1 LSVYSRSKLTLFSVL
16 LCCWAVSAAAQ
27 DDFFSNI
34 EIDSSTAS
42 DPDKDWSLIGRLEQ
56 KVAYGLESP
65 PALFSRQKSTLT
77 SIQTSLFTQLDW
89 SPGESSQFRLSGQA
103 FHDEIYRYQDDIT
116 FSAAEINE
124 FRNRFEIRDFYVEHE
139 FDNDVYIKLGN
150 QMLAWGVTEYL
161 RITDL
166 VNTENQF
173 SLGQEDLEDLRRQVP
188 ALLASVNLA
197 QWNLDTVITHDAGR
211 DDIAPAG
218 DEFDQ
223 FAPLRAAGIA
233 IHIEEADNQQ
243 EFFMRLSRT
252 GSRGDVQLVAG
263 EFNDNALSLG
273 EFQPAPEGGQAMFG
287 QSRMR
292 ALGIAGT
299 RVAGNWLFFSE
310 LGLHKNK
317 ALRPGNDAYLL
328 SSGGWQKKDLLLGA
342 LGIEYSGLRN
352 LLLTLEL
359 DGQRIRDNDK
369 ARYGQAE
376 KLGIGLRAYWTGLNE
391 RLQVLA
397 VVNELADDAGRVS
410 RFSVDYDWSD
420 NFTLGFLWVNYAAPV
435 TSYVNHFRY
444 NDVIQA
450 RLQYNFQ
457 Y

>member
-1 LSVYSRSKLTLFSVL
+1 MKFT
-16 LCCWAVSAAAQ
+16 A
-27 DDFFSNI
+27 
-34 EIDSSTAS
+34 ID
-42 DPDKDWSLIGRLEQ
+42 
-56 KVAYGLESP
+56 
-65 PALFSRQKSTLT
+65 
-77 SIQTSLFTQLDW
+77 
-89 SPGESSQFRLSGQA
+89 
-103 FHDEIYRYQDDIT
+103 

-124 FRNRFEIRDFYVEHE
+124 FRNRFEIRDLYLEHE
-139 FDNDVYIKLGN
+139 FDNDVYIKLGK

-173 SLGQEDLEDLRRQVP
+173 SFGQEDLEDLRRQVP
-188 ALLASVNLA
+188 ALLASFNLD
-197 QWNLDTVITHDAGR
+197 QWNLDTVITHQAGR

-223 FAPLRAAGIA
+223 FAALRPAGVTV
-233 IHIEEADNQQ
+233 HINEASKQQ
-243 EFFMRLSRT
+243 EYFMRLSRT
-252 GSRGDVQLVAG
+252 GSRGDIQVVAG
-263 EFNDNALSLG
+263 DFNDNALSLS
-273 EFQPAPEGGQAMFG
+273 EFLPAPEQSQAIFG

-299 RVAGNWLFFSE
+299 RVAGNWLLFAE
-310 LGLHKNK
+310 LGLHQNK
-317 ALRPGNDAYLL
+317 ALRPVNDAFLL
-328 SSGGWQKKDLLLGA
+328 SSGGWQHKDLLLGA

-369 ARYGQAE
+369 ALYGQAE
-376 KLGIGLRAYWTGLNE
+376 KLGLGLRALWTGLNE

-397 VVNELADDAGRVS
+397 VVNELADDAGRLS
-410 RFSVDYDWSD
+410 RLSVDYDWSD

-435 TSYVNHFRY
+435 TSYVNQFRY